1 MTESELPARLEL
13 QVCRASE
20 TGGEYEGD
28 GRAEL
33 KVHPWMTESELP
45 ARLELH
51 LCRASEN
58 RGEFEGGWA
67 RGAKR
72 TPLDDGKRASSSLGV
87 ALMPR

>member
-33 KVHPWMTESELP
+33 KRFPRMTESELP
-45 ARLELH
+45 ARLELRH
-51 LCRASEN
+51 CRASET
-58 RGEFEGGWA
+58 RGQFEGGWA
-67 RGAKR
+67 RRAKSP
-72 TPLDDGKRASSSLGV
+72 PLN
-87 ALMPR
+87 